1 MVNNHV
7 ERVNITYPSPPIL
20 TQRALKKLH
29 FAMDRCQNKFFKKM
43 HEARVPEMW
52 TTAYVEELTPDRCV
66 FVVVYG
72 FGIEDPT
79 QEHIKYEVNT
89 HELLDNLSPEKVI
102 KDE

>member
-1 MVNNHV
+1 MDNHV
-7 ERVNITYPSPPIL
+7 ERVNIKYPSSPIL
-20 TQRALKKLH
+20 IQEAMKKLL
-29 FAMDRCQNKFFKKM
+29 FAMDRCQNKFSRKM

-72 FGIEDPT
+72 FGIENPT

-89 HELLDNLSPEKVI
+89 HELLDNLTPEKVM
-102 KDE
+102 KNE